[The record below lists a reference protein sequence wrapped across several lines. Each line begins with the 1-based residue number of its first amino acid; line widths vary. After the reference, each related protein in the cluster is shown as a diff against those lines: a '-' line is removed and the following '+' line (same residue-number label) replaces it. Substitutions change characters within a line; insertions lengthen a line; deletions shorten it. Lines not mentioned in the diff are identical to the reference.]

1 MMDTL
6 QSYWLMVKEWEA
18 VLAQPLSDEAKQ
30 AACLALLR
38 TYVDRMARARVGQPN
53 PALRFY
59 ADMLMLRSYIQP
71 SFTKGNDLE
80 RLVLYPLS
88 DLVRNWVSKHTE
100 PTSVRPACSATPT
113 QS

>member
-1 MMDTL
+1 MMDTR

-18 VLAQPLSDEAKQ
+18 VLAQPISDEAKQ

-38 TYVDRMARARVGQPN
+38 AYVDHMARARVGQPH
-53 PALRFY
+53 PALRFH

-71 SFTKGNDLE
+71 GITNGSDLE

-88 DLVRNWVSKHTE
+88 DLVRDWVSKHSE
-100 PTSVRPACSATPT
+100 PTSVHSARSATPT
-113 QS
+113 R